1 MEPIFVL
8 DRSAMESL
16 NLQLDI
22 SPEIFESLD
31 TLASNGSL
39 LFCDEVRDDC
49 KKALKNERI
58 TFWAIPAARAF
69 KGRATVSF
77 EDCQKVLLIA
87 PDILDESPDGLSEE
101 AQALKT
107 VSLAYRLSLEG
118 THELFV
124 VSDEEISLEE
134 RCTVSEAC
142 EALSLRPL
150 NTDSFIEIVNK
161 SQAA

>member
-1 MEPIFVL
+1 
-8 DRSAMESL
+8 MESL
-16 NLQLDI
+16 NSHFDV
-22 SPEIFESLD
+22 SPEIFEILD
-31 TLASNGSL
+31 NLASEGSL

-49 KKALKNERI
+49 KKELRNERI
-58 TFWAIPAARAF
+58 TLWAIPASRAF

-77 EDCQKVLLIA
+77 EDCQKVLVNA
-87 PDILDESPDGLSEE
+87 PDILDESPDGANEE

-107 VSLAYRLSLEG
+107 VALAYRLSLEG

-142 EALSLRPL
+142 EILSLL
-150 NTDSFIEIVNK
+150 SLDTESFIKIVNE